1 MENQLTIKFGGDGN
15 IKVET
20 LTEFLESYKSLF
32 QLINNQF
39 GHSKDDFVI
48 EVSPPENGSF
58 KIKLSP
64 KYKDLILNNFGNL
77 LTGTLAGLIVLWASN
92 TDNPT
97 LEEIRDILK
106 KNQTEKVVNPQDVYN
121 IYQNVEARTLI
132 NTSFKVISNDSRVTN
147 FKMEQN
153 DVEVVNIA
161 STNFEN
167 LIRAEDENLDE
178 EIDSEVK
185 IIADIAELVIKTIH
199 FEGGAKWGFIF
210 RGYPI
215 KASMKAPGI
224 QQMLNNES
232 FRRGD
237 VLKVKLERKQSFDSD
252 LGTFIVDQNSY
263 EIVEIIDHTSK
274 SNDNRQTRI
283 DDE

>member
-1 MENQLTIKFGGDGN
+1 MENHLTIKFGGEGN

-20 LTEFLESYKSLF
+20 LTEFLDTYKSILH
-32 QLINNQF
+32 LINNQF
-39 GHSKDDFVI
+39 GHSNDDFVI

-64 KYKDLILNNFGNL
+64 KYKDIILNNLGNL
-77 LTGTLAGLIVLWASN
+77 LTGTLAGLIVLWATN
-92 TDNPT
+92 NDNPT

-106 KNQTEKVVNPQDVYN
+106 KNQTESVIKPQDVYN
-121 IYQNVEARTLI
+121 IYQNIDARKLI
-132 NTSFKVISNDSRVTN
+132 NNSFKVISNDSRVTN

-153 DVEVVNIA
+153 SVEVVNI
-161 STNFEN
+161 SSSDFDSLIKSDEDLFE
-167 LIRAEDENLDE
+167 ET
-178 EIDSEVK
+178 DSQVK
-185 IIADIAELVIKTIH
+185 TISDTADLVIKTIH

-237 VLKVKLERKQSFDSD
+237 VLKVKLERKQSFDTD

-263 EIVEIIDHTSK
+263 EIVEILDHMSRG
-274 SNDNRQTRI
+274 NGYNQTRI
-283 DDE
+283 DD

>member
-20 LTEFLESYKSLF
+20 LTEFLDSYKSLLY
-32 QLINNQF
+32 LINNQF
-39 GHSKDDFVI
+39 GHSNDDLII

-64 KYKDLILNNFGNL
+64 KYKEFILNNVGNL
-77 LTGTLAGLIVLWASN
+77 LTGTLAGLIVLWSTN
-92 TDNPT
+92 NNNPT

-106 KNQTEKVVNPQDVYN
+106 KSQTAPVVDPQDVYN
-121 IYQNVEARTLI
+121 IYQNIDARTFI

-153 DVEVVNIA
+153 NLEIINIPSA
-161 STNFEN
+161 NFEN
-167 LIRAEDENLDE
+167 LIKEEDSDLTEEVDSQVKTIEDE
-178 EIDSEVK
+178 
-185 IIADIAELVIKTIH
+185 ADLVIKTIH

-215 KASMKAPGI
+215 KAAIKAPEI

-237 VLKVKLERKQSFDSD
+237 ILKVKLSRKQSYDQE

-263 EIVEIIDHTSK
+263 EIVQIIEHRSRG
-274 SNDNRQTRI
+274 NDYKQTRI
-283 DDE
+283 DE